1 MLRMIRIFM
10 LGLLCTASG
19 TTLAAGR
26 THALLVGVSQY
37 PNLDSSM
44 WLDGP
49 HNDVQLFAEFLGE
62 RGVRPADLKVL
73 ADGLPGAGEPTKRA
87 ILAELDAIAVRAQPG
102 DVAFLMFAGHGSQ
115 QPARDDDL
123 RNEPDGLDEIFLPRD
138 VGRWDGEIAALPNA
152 ISDNELGA
160 AIGRIRDRGVFVWAI
175 FDNCH
180 SGTITRAMPLPG
192 EKDRQVK
199 PEALGI
205 DPKVLAA
212 AAARAQTAGERT
224 RGGAAPVRQV
234 TPELDRGGA
243 SPKRG
248 GFVAFYA
255 AQSQETTPEAS
266 LPMYAP
272 DAVPRGLF
280 SYTLYQVLSTHPDAT
295 YRQAIEQV
303 LQSYQGMGRQ
313 QPTPTYEGTGLDNL
327 VFGATPGQ
335 AVTQWRLEGDNGAF
349 RLRAGLIHQVTNES
363 ILAVVPLP
371 TSKDAEAV
379 GYVKVTSAASNVAE
393 VVAVEYAG
401 KPAPDLSKLR
411 LPAFARPVDLKV
423 DFSLRVATPA
433 KSSGCDAPSAA
444 VTAAIGELQGARGI
458 ASRVRWVAPD
468 QPADVRLCQSGSR
481 LRLLDGAA
489 SVAAGPSSQG
499 PAIDLA
505 SAGGARAG
513 GQLSPLAI
521 ELGTNLEKIGRVA
534 NLSRLAAGI
543 GGGGASKLDLTLTW
557 LPKCDV
563 KDAGCSALPQVLDAT
578 SRPTLRDGDRI
589 KVSVANPSAQPVDL
603 TILYVD
609 AYYGITAMYPDAD
622 QGDLPRIEPRSR
634 IEFEITANAD
644 PSGFERMLVIAI
656 PVTPQS
662 PQTSFTGLAQPG
674 IAQTAKRGGSAG
686 GLLDMFE
693 EAAFGSAPTGATR
706 GAPRRASA
714 LTGSADITT
723 YSWTVAPR

>member
-1 MLRMIRIFM
+1 VLRTTRIVAIA
-10 LGLLCTASG
+10 LLCAIAGTAS
-19 TTLAAGR
+19 AAGR
-26 THALLVGVSQY
+26 TYALLVGVSQY

-49 HNDVQLFAEFLGE
+49 HNDVQLFAEFLRG
-62 RGVRPADLKVL
+62 RGVADADLRVL
-73 ADGLPGAGEPTKRA
+73 ADGVPGAGDPTKKA
-87 ILAELDAIAVRAQPG
+87 ILTELDSIAARAQPG

-115 QPARDDDL
+115 QPAKDDDL
-123 RNEPDGLDEIFLPRD
+123 RNEPDGLDEIFLARD
-138 VGRWDGEIAALPNA
+138 VGKWDGEIAALPNA
-152 ISDNELGA
+152 ITDNELGA
-160 AIGRIRDRGVFVWAI
+160 AIGRIRDRGAFVWAV

-212 AAARAQTAGERT
+212 AAARAQAVGERT
-224 RGGAAPVRQV
+224 RGGSAPLRQA
-234 TPELDRGGA
+234 TPELDRGGG
-243 SPKRG
+243 SPTRG

-280 SYTLYQVLSTHPDAT
+280 SYTLYQVLATHPDAT

-303 LQSYQGMGRQ
+303 LQTYQGMGRQ

-335 AVTQWRLEGDNGAF
+335 AVTQWRLENDSGTYK
-349 RLRAGLIHQVTNES
+349 LRAGLIHQVTTDS

-371 TSKDAEAV
+371 TSKDSEAV
-379 GYVKVTSAASNVAE
+379 GYVRVASAASNVSE
-393 VVAVEYAG
+393 VVPVEYAG
-401 KPAPDLSKLR
+401 KPAPDFSKLR

-423 DFSLRVATPA
+423 DFLLRVATPA
-433 KSSGCDAPSAA
+433 KSNDCDSPSAA
-444 VTAAIGELQGARGI
+444 VGGAIRELQGAKGI
-458 ASRVRWVAPD
+458 AQRVRWVASGEL
-468 QPADVRLCQSGSR
+468 ADVRLCQSKN
-481 LRLLDGAA
+481 RLLFLDGSASLAA
-489 SVAAGPSSQG
+489 DPNRQG
-499 PAIDLA
+499 PAIDLKSTSA
-505 SAGGARAG
+505 SSSGG
-513 GQLSPLAI
+513 GQLSPLAL
-521 ELGTNLEKIGRVA
+521 ELGTDLERIGRVA
-534 NLSRLAAGI
+534 NLSRLSAGV
-543 GGGGASKLDLTLTW
+543 GGTSKLDVTLTW
-557 LPKCDV
+557 LPTCDV
-563 KDAGCSALPQVLDAT
+563 KDTSCSARPQVLDAT
-578 SRPTLRDGDRI
+578 SRPTIRAGDKI
-589 KVSVANPSAQPVDL
+589 KVSVTNPLTQPVDL

-644 PSGFERMLVIAI
+644 PSGFERMLVIGI

-662 PQTSFTGLAQPG
+662 PQTSFAGLAQQG

-693 EAAFGSAPTGATR
+693 EAAFGSGTTGATR
-706 GAPRRASA
+706 GASRRSGG
-714 LTGSADITT
+714 LTGSAEITT

>member
-1 MLRMIRIFM
+1 MIRIVA
-10 LGLLCTASG
+10 LGLLCATPALG
-19 TTLAAGR
+19 HAAGR
-26 THALLVGVSQY
+26 TYALLVGVSQY

-49 HNDVQLFAEFLGE
+49 HNDVQLFADFLRN
-62 RGVRPADLKVL
+62 RGVQPADLKVL
-73 ADGLPGAGEPTKRA
+73 ADGVPGAGDPTKRA
-87 ILAELDAIAVRAQPG
+87 ILAELDSIAARGQPG

-115 QPARDDDL
+115 EPAKADDL

-138 VGRWDGEIAALPNA
+138 VGKWDGEIAALPNA
-152 ISDNELGA
+152 LTDNELGA
-160 AIGRIRDRGVFVWAI
+160 AIGKIRDRGVFVWAV

-205 DPKVLAA
+205 DPKILAD
-212 AAARAQTAGERT
+212 AAARAQAVGERT
-224 RGGAAPVRQV
+224 RGGAAPVRQA
-234 TPELDRGGA
+234 TPELDRGA
-243 SPKRG
+243 NSPQRG

-266 LPMYAP
+266 LPMYAS
-272 DAVPRGLF
+272 DAMPRGLF

-295 YRQAIEQV
+295 YRQTIEQV

-327 VFGATPGQ
+327 VFGAAPGQ
-335 AVTQWRLEGDNGAF
+335 AVTQWRLEGDNGTY
-349 RLRAGLIHQVTNES
+349 RLRAGLIHQVTNDS

-379 GYVKVTSAASNVAE
+379 GYVKVTNAASNVAE
-393 VVAVEYAG
+393 VVPVEYAG
-401 KPAPDLSKLR
+401 KPAPDLTKLR

-433 KSSGCDAPSAA
+433 KSTGCDAPSAA
-444 VTAAIGELQGARGI
+444 VSAAIKELQGAKGI
-458 ASRVRWVAPD
+458 AQRVRWVAPTEA
-468 QPADVRLCQSGSR
+468 ADVRLCQAGGQ
-481 LRLLDGAA
+481 LRFLDGAA
-489 SVAAGPSSQG
+489 SVMADPNRHG
-499 PAIDLA
+499 PAIDLKA
-505 SAGGARAG
+505 AGGAASG
-513 GQLSPLAI
+513 GALSPLAL

-543 GGGGASKLDLTLTW
+543 GGTTGQRLDVTLTW

-563 KDAGCSALPQVLDAT
+563 KDPKCSTLPQVLDAT
-578 SRPTLRDGDRI
+578 SRPTIHDGDKI
-589 KVSVANPSAQPVDL
+589 KVSVTNPLAQPVDL

-622 QGDLPRIEPRSR
+622 QGDLPRIEPRAR
-634 IEFEITANAD
+634 IEFEITANAN

-662 PQTSFTGLAQPG
+662 PQTSFVGLAQPG
-674 IAQTAKRGGSAG
+674 IAQTAKRGGSSG

-693 EAAFGSAPTGATR
+693 EAAFGSSPTGATR
-706 GAPRRASA
+706 GAPRRASG